1 MIARL
6 SVFDMQYK
14 ERAHFSMYRVL
25 NNFRPVWPY
34 KGLCTANRGEMVSVP
49 HSTPCRD
56 CAAKPPHDPARRSWG
71 GEEARRSVRYGTR
84 AAENQGDNFR
94 AG

>member
-34 KGLCTANRGEMVSVP
+34 KGLCTANRGEMVSVAP
-49 HSTPCRD
+49 LEAIQLRVATVRQNRPMTQRGGRG
-56 CAAKPPHDPARRSWG
+56 AERRR
-71 GEEARRSVRYGTR
+71 GEA
-84 AAENQGDNFR
+84 
-94 AG
+94 

>member
-34 KGLCTANRGEMVSVP
+34 KGLCTAGRYKQRRDGIRAPLEAIQLRVATVRQNRPMTQRGGRGAERRRGE
-49 HSTPCRD
+49 
-56 CAAKPPHDPARRSWG
+56 A
-71 GEEARRSVRYGTR
+71 
-84 AAENQGDNFR
+84 
-94 AG
+94 

>member
-49 HSTPCRD
+49 HERLFN
-56 CAAKPPHDPARRSWG
+56 
-71 GEEARRSVRYGTR
+71 SVSRLCGKT
-84 AAENQGDNFR
+84 AP
-94 AG
+94 

>member
-49 HSTPCRD
+49 H
-56 CAAKPPHDPARRSWG
+56 
-71 GEEARRSVRYGTR
+71 
-84 AAENQGDNFR
+84 
-94 AG
+94 